1 MVCDE
6 RKTVFS
12 ICLGIS
18 DFLYSD
24 TSVLK
29 EINLNRSILLFFIV
43 AFLVHHFG
51 GYLGHYGYDDME
63 YARLAT
69 NLTHGNFDALNH
81 YSFRLVLVGLTAL
94 FYKLFGVNDLASA
107 LPALLFSIG
116 TLLLIYHILK
126 RESWQVLTVGL
137 ALFAF
142 NNWTFFYSDKLMP
155 DVAVT
160 FFVFLFSFVVY
171 SYKYLPREKPGF
183 VYSFLAA
190 LALFLGFNSK
200 ETVVLVA
207 PWVIW
212 LIGTDVFLKRSLK
225 FWLQFVAFSAA
236 FLLGYLIVC
245 QLAFGNAFER
255 FHAIVSNSYLN
266 ACSYDQQP
274 FSETLKRITYGLL
287 QLFLTNDLLLGFFI
301 IIPGLFF
308 IPVQSFLKADNP
320 KSFFIIASV
329 ILLVSSNFMS
339 ISATSY
345 VPMCLDPRHYLFI
358 VPVVTLGATFVFRD
372 YFAQVKFRLVLFLL
386 LCIAFAVTWYQHS
399 NITYLLYLPLL
410 IVTGVSLFSKINDT
424 RKRLFVSVMLLIL
437 LLQPADM
444 MRYARKVDYNRQ
456 KAIVME
462 KLIDKNEP
470 CVVVTDV
477 VQKRLGHY
485 YSGFLS
491 NARCQ
496 FISYAEADTFH
507 FRNNERKYL
516 LNNWYTRYLSG
527 MDDQDLPFYAVSAS
541 YPVFGDKKL
550 NFYLYDLGNNKLSQQ
565 LLFKAENN
573 FETPAK
579 FWNNATD
586 LVGDRVFSG
595 KYSEELGEFSVCCT
609 IPIDSLLTDSIKQ
622 IVVSPKLEI
631 LAVNGAECSLVIT
644 METNGKQY
652 FWKGFEL
659 SKYIKSK
666 GSWWRASVNEIIK
679 SKEIRQNSTM
689 KIYIWNNKKNEIYID
704 DFQLNIFVVKN

>member
-1 MVCDE
+1 M
-6 RKTVFS
+6 
-12 ICLGIS
+12 
-18 DFLYSD
+18 
-24 TSVLK
+24 
-29 EINLNRSILLFFIV
+29 
-43 AFLVHHFG
+43 HHFG

-69 NLTHGNFDALNH
+69 NLTHGSFDASNH
-81 YSFRLVLVGLTAL
+81 YSFRLVLVGLTAV
-94 FYKLFGVNDLASA
+94 FYKLFGVNDLSSA

-116 TLLLIYHILK
+116 TLLLIYHLLK
-126 RESWQVLTVGL
+126 RENWQVLTVGL
-137 ALFAF
+137 SLFVF

-160 FFVFLFSFVVY
+160 FFVFLFSYIVY
-171 SYKYLPREKPGF
+171 SYKYLPRKKTEF
-183 VYSFLAA
+183 VYPFLAA

-200 ETVVLVA
+200 ETVVLA
-207 PWVIW
+207 IPWVIW
-212 LIGTDVFLKRSLK
+212 LIGTDLILKRSQK
-225 FWLQFVAFSAA
+225 FWLQFISFSVA

-245 QLAFGNAFER
+245 QLAFGNAFAR
-255 FHAIVSNSYLN
+255 FHSIVSNSYLN

-274 FSETLKRITYGLL
+274 FAETLKRITYGLL
-287 QLFLTNDLLLGFFI
+287 QLFLTNDLLLGFI
-301 IIPGLFF
+301 IVIPGLLF
-308 IPVQSFLKADNP
+308 IPVQSLLKTDTP
-320 KSFFIIASV
+320 KSFFVVASV

-358 VPVVTLGATFVFRD
+358 IPVVSLGATFVVKD
-372 YFAQVKFRLVLFLL
+372 YFTQVKFRLLLFFLL
-386 LCIAFAVTWYQHS
+386 SIAFAVTWYQHS
-399 NITYLLYLPLL
+399 NSAYLLYLPLAIL
-410 IVTGVSLFSKINDT
+410 IGLTLLLELNDR
-424 RKRLFVSVMLLIL
+424 RKGLFVSVMLLIL

-444 MRYARKVDYNRQ
+444 MRYARKVDYKRQ
-456 KAIVME
+456 KANVMNE
-462 KLIDKNEP
+462 LIDKNGQ
-470 CVVVTDV
+470 CVVITDV
-477 VQKRLGHY
+477 VQKRLGNY
-485 YSGFLS
+485 YSRFSS
-491 NARCQ
+491 NAPCQ
-496 FISYAEADTFH
+496 FISYAEADYFH
-507 FRNNERKYL
+507 FKNNVRKYL

-541 YPVFGDKKL
+541 YPVFSDKKL

-595 KYSEELGEFSVCCT
+595 KYSERLGEFSVCCT

-631 LAVNGAECSLVIT
+631 LAVNSAECSLVIT

-666 GSWWRASVNEIIK
+666 GSWWQSAVNEIIK
-679 SKEIRQNSTM
+679 REDIKANSVM
-689 KIYIWNNKKNEIYID
+689 KIYVWNNNKNEIYID
-704 DFQLNIFVVKN
+704 DWKIWIYSVE

>member
-1 MVCDE
+1 M
-6 RKTVFS
+6 
-12 ICLGIS
+12 
-18 DFLYSD
+18 
-24 TSVLK
+24 
-29 EINLNRSILLFFIV
+29 
-43 AFLVHHFG
+43 HHFG

-69 NLTHGNFDALNH
+69 NLTHGSFDASNH
-81 YSFRLVLVGLTAL
+81 YSFRLVLVGLTAV
-94 FYKLFGVNDLASA
+94 FYKLFGVNDLSSA

-116 TLLLIYHILK
+116 TLLLIYHLLK
-126 RESWQVLTVGL
+126 RENWQVLTVGL
-137 ALFAF
+137 SLFVF

-160 FFVFLFSFVVY
+160 FFVFLFSYIVY
-171 SYKYLPREKPGF
+171 SYKYLPRESPRF

-200 ETVVLVA
+200 ETVVLA
-207 PWVIW
+207 IPWVIW
-212 LIGTDVFLKRSLK
+212 LIGTDLILKRSLK
-225 FWLQFVAFSAA
+225 FWLQFISFSVA

-255 FHAIVSNSYLN
+255 FHSIVSNSYLN

-274 FSETLKRITYGLL
+274 FAETLKRITYGLF
-287 QLFLTNDLLLGFFI
+287 QLFLTNDLLLGFLFV
-301 IIPGLFF
+301 IPGLLF
-308 IPVQSFLKADNP
+308 IPVQSLLKTDTP
-320 KSFFIIASV
+320 KSFFVVASV

-358 VPVVTLGATFVFRD
+358 IPVVSLGATFVVKD
-372 YFAQVKFRLVLFLL
+372 YFTQVKFRLLLFFLL
-386 LCIAFAVTWYQHS
+386 SIAFAVTWYQHS
-399 NITYLLYLPLL
+399 NSAYLLYLPLAIL
-410 IVTGVSLFSKINDT
+410 IGLTLLLELNDR
-424 RKRLFVSVMLLIL
+424 RKGLFVSVMLLIL

-444 MRYARKVDYNRQ
+444 MRYARKVDYKRQ
-456 KAIVME
+456 KANVMNE
-462 KLIDKNEP
+462 LIDKNGQ
-470 CVVVTDV
+470 CVVITDV
-477 VQKRLGHY
+477 VQKRLGNY
-485 YSGFLS
+485 YSGFS
-491 NARCQ
+491 SIAPCQ

-507 FRNNERKYL
+507 FKNNVRKYL

-541 YPVFGDKKL
+541 YPVFSDKKL

-565 LLFKAENN
+565 LLFKAGNN
-573 FETPAK
+573 FETPAR

-595 KYSEELGEFSVCCT
+595 KYSEKLGEFSVCCT

-631 LAVNGAECSLVIT
+631 LAVNSAECSLVIT

-666 GSWWRASVNEIIK
+666 GSWWQSAVNEIIK
-679 SKEIRQNSTM
+679 REDIKANSVM
-689 KIYIWNNKKNEIYID
+689 KIYVWNNKKNEIYID
-704 DFQLNIFVVKN
+704 DWKIWIYSVE

>member
-1 MVCDE
+1 MGYGE

-18 DFLYSD
+18 DFLYAD
-24 TSVLK
+24 TSILK
-29 EINLNRSILLFFIV
+29 EKNFNRSVLLFFIV
-43 AFLVHHFG
+43 AFLMHHFG

-69 NLTHGNFDALNH
+69 NLTHGSFDASNH
-81 YSFRLVLVGLTAL
+81 YSFRLVLVGLTAV
-94 FYKLFGVNDLASA
+94 FYKLFGVNDLSSA

-116 TLLLIYHILK
+116 TLLLIYHLLK
-126 RESWQVLTVGL
+126 RENWQVLTVGL
-137 ALFAF
+137 SLFVF

-160 FFVFLFSFVVY
+160 FFVFLFSYIVY
-171 SYKYLPREKPGF
+171 SYKYLPRESPRF

-200 ETVVLVA
+200 ETVVLA
-207 PWVIW
+207 IPWVIW
-212 LIGTDVFLKRSLK
+212 LIGTDLILKRSLK
-225 FWLQFVAFSAA
+225 FWLQFISFSVA

-255 FHAIVSNSYLN
+255 FHSIVSNSYLN

-274 FSETLKRITYGLL
+274 FAETLKRITYGLF
-287 QLFLTNDLLLGFFI
+287 QLFLTNDLLLGFLFV
-301 IIPGLFF
+301 IPGLLF
-308 IPVQSFLKADNP
+308 IPVQSLLKTDTP
-320 KSFFIIASV
+320 KSFFVVASV

-358 VPVVTLGATFVFRD
+358 IPVVSLGATFVVKD
-372 YFAQVKFRLVLFLL
+372 YFTQVKFRLLLFFLL
-386 LCIAFAVTWYQHS
+386 SIAFAVTWYQHS
-399 NITYLLYLPLL
+399 NSAYLLYLPLAIL
-410 IVTGVSLFSKINDT
+410 IGLTLLLELNDR
-424 RKRLFVSVMLLIL
+424 RKGLFVSVMLLIL

-444 MRYARKVDYNRQ
+444 MRYARKVDYKRQ
-456 KAIVME
+456 KANVMNE
-462 KLIDKNEP
+462 LIDKNGQ
-470 CVVVTDV
+470 CVVITDV
-477 VQKRLGHY
+477 VQKRLGNY
-485 YSGFLS
+485 YSGFS
-491 NARCQ
+491 SIAPCQ

-507 FRNNERKYL
+507 FKNNVRKYL

-541 YPVFGDKKL
+541 YPVFSDKKL

-565 LLFKAENN
+565 LLFKAGNN
-573 FETPAK
+573 FETPAR

-595 KYSEELGEFSVCCT
+595 KYSEKLGEFSVCCT

-631 LAVNGAECSLVIT
+631 LAVNSAECSLVIT

-666 GSWWRASVNEIIK
+666 GSWWQSAVNEIIK
-679 SKEIRQNSTM
+679 REDIKANSVM
-689 KIYIWNNKKNEIYID
+689 KIYVWNNKKNEIYID
-704 DFQLNIFVVKN
+704 DWKIWIYSVE